1 MKTFLPAL
9 CAALLLPI
17 SLTSCGAVDRVRTTA
32 AATTAKVS
40 ELAKNSVDKM
50 MPGPK
55 VQVVEVREKDLK
67 DMPLGDERALAYTN
81 QKKRSFWSFG
91 GPVDFEEP
99 NLPQTGGELDGS
111 LLPPKD

>member
-1 MKTFLPAL
+1 MKTIFPAL
-9 CAALLLPI
+9 FAALLLPI
-17 SLTSCGAVDRVRTTA
+17 LVTSCGTVNRVRTTT

-40 ELAKNSVDKM
+40 ELAKSSIDKL
-50 MPGPK
+50 MPDPK
-55 VQVVEVREKDLK
+55 VQVVEVREKDLQE
-67 DMPLGDERALAYTN
+67 MPLGEERALAYTN
-81 QKKRSFWSFG
+81 KQKRSFWSFG